1 MKKKDFRHSDPVLFG
16 VYRERI
22 MFYCFSCFFATER
35 RGQEMKK
42 YIYRGKKVEVSII
55 KKKKAT
61 QILGISHFFSYFLK
75 KYYLVWIWVML
86 TQPKIKT
93 WENFSLAKWI
103 VFHSNHT
110 LSHSILLLGM
120 FGRWWIS
127 LSAVPHDSDKNNKI
141 QFMPMR
147 THLFFH

>member
-55 KKKKAT
+55 KKK
-61 QILGISHFFSYFLK
+61 SHPNIRHLSFFF
-75 KYYLVWIWVML
+75 
-86 TQPKIKT
+86 
-93 WENFSLAKWI
+93 
-103 VFHSNHT
+103 
-110 LSHSILLLGM
+110 
-120 FGRWWIS
+120 
-127 LSAVPHDSDKNNKI
+127 
-141 QFMPMR
+141 
-147 THLFFH
+147 LFFKKILFGLNLGDVNTA